1 MKGRGKKIKKK
12 CGQTLR
18 IWLYQEFHLYFVAS
32 TNPPQLLA
40 RDFLSLDTYGDAG
53 KKLQC
58 ISRNRLQNEDKAP
71 GKKQRIP
78 EARPQTGLQSEWC
91 KITVVTLQM
100 QRGAVPAFGEHVE

>member
-1 MKGRGKKIKKK
+1 MAYGDQTDFVYIVFLRPLGK
-12 CGQTLR
+12 QR
-18 IWLYQEFHLYFVAS
+18 ASVAF
-32 TNPPQLLA
+32 TVFGFA
-40 RDFLSLDTYGDAG
+40 GDAG

-100 QRGAVPAFGEHVE
+100 QRGAVPAFGEHVG